1 MARKVR
7 QPPTV
12 SEKDNFR
19 AREAFDNSVEDLL
32 ELVGSATVT
41 VGSVSAG
48 ASATVSIPVPGAKA
62 DAGMTVQVGV
72 PSSLD
77 NGIVFHGKVSADDLV
92 LVLHYNRTGSPI
104 VLPEYTYSARV
115 MP

>member
-19 AREAFDNSVEDLL
+19 AREAFDNSIEDLL
-32 ELVGSATVT
+32 ELVGSATAT
-41 VGSVSAG
+41 VGAILAG
-48 ASATVSIPVPGAKA
+48 AVGTVTIPVSGARA
-62 DAGMTVQVGV
+62 DVGMTVQVGFPSALSIGLV
-72 PSSLD
+72 PYA
-77 NGIVFHGKVSADDLV
+77 NVSANDTVV
-92 LVLHYNRTGSPI
+92 LVLYNRTGSTI
-104 VLPEYTYSARV
+104 TLPEYTYYARV

>member
-32 ELVGSATVT
+32 ELVGSVVQT
-41 VGSVSAG
+41 VGVIGPG
-48 ASATVSIPVPGAKA
+48 ASATVTVPVPGAKA

-72 PSSLD
+72 PSSMD
-77 NGIVFHGKVSADDLV
+77 NGIIFQGKVSADDLV
-92 LVLHYNRTGSPI
+92 LVLLYNRTGSPI
-104 VLPEYTYSARV
+104 DLPESTYHARA

>member
-48 ASATVSIPVPGAKA
+48 GIAMVSVPVPGAKS

-72 PSSLD
+72 PSALD
-77 NGIVFHGKVSADDLV
+77 NGILFQGKVSANDIV
-92 LVLHYNRTGSPI
+92 LVLLYNRTGSPI
-104 VLPEYTYSARV
+104 NLPEYTYHARV

>member
-32 ELVGSATVT
+32 ELVGSVT
-41 VGSVSAG
+41 VDVGSISAG
-48 ASATVSIPVPGAKA
+48 GSTTITIPVPGAKA

-72 PSSLD
+72 PSSMD
-77 NGIVFHGKVSADDLV
+77 NGIIFQGKVSADDLV
-92 LVLHYNRTGSPI
+92 LVLLYNRTGSPI
-104 VLPEYTYSARV
+104 DLPESTYHARV